1 MMQQDADHADLTL
14 PEEPLDAANQALA
27 DSLKVSFKI
36 LKGIMVILVVL
47 YMLSNVRCI
56 GSHEQALVLRLGALK
71 KGVKEPG
78 LVRAWPFPIEE
89 IVPLPTKK
97 ANTFTVDSH
106 NFHREPIEIGKE
118 LDTISRNEHR
128 GLHPVLDGSLMTAD
142 GGIVHLQ
149 WKITYRFT
157 DVSRFVTN
165 IRGDGRTAAE
175 DLIKVLLETV
185 GVHVGSEMTAEELIR
200 TKVSELRYQVKTR
213 LNERLIALDSG
224 LEVNQ
229 VDVNQL
235 TPPLQIRPIF
245 TATQRAEQRKE
256 ATIAGARKEATQRM
270 NDAAGAS
277 HEKIIA
283 LLDRID
289 ATAKND
295 PEYTVILANLD
306 DVLRNEAG
314 GFAGRRINQ
323 AGAYHAR
330 VVGQMQADLQQ
341 YRMLLPEYQRD
352 PVLLIERLWQQASL
366 SILKSPGVVKLYVPF
381 GLSEFRVI
389 IPRDPDQERIK
400 ERARL
405 LDKDA
410 PPTVEGLI
418 APTYH
423 GLGIGY
429 D

>member
-1 MMQQDADHADLTL
+1 MIQQDQDHADLTL

-36 LKGIMVILVVL
+36 LKGIMVILLVL

-71 KGVKEPG
+71 PGVKEPG
-78 LVRAWPFPIEE
+78 MVRAWPFPIEE

-106 NFHREPIEIGKE
+106 NFHRDPIEIGKE
-118 LDTISRNEHR
+118 LDTISRGEHS
-128 GLHPVLDGSLMTAD
+128 GLDPVLDGSLMTAD

-157 DVSRFVTN
+157 DVSEFVTN
-165 IRGDGRTAAE
+165 IRGDGREAAE
-175 DLIKVLLETV
+175 ELITVLLETV
-185 GVHVGSEMTAEELIR
+185 GVHVGSEMTAEEIIR
-200 TKVSELRYQVKTR
+200 TKVSDLRYMVKARLNTR
-213 LNERLIALDSG
+213 LAFLDSG
-224 LEVNQ
+224 LEVKQ
-229 VDVNQL
+229 LDVNQL
-235 TPPLQIRPIF
+235 TPPIQVRPIF
-245 TATQRAEQRKE
+245 SATQRAEQKKE
-256 ATIAGARKEATQRM
+256 TDIARARKEATARM

-283 LLDRID
+283 LLDRLD
-289 ATAKND
+289 ATPKDD
-295 PEYTVILANLD
+295 PQYPIILADLD
-306 DVLRNEAG
+306 DVFRNEAAG
-314 GFAGRRINQ
+314 YAGRRINQ

-330 VVGQMQADLQQ
+330 VVGQMQADLEQ
-341 YRMLLPEYQRD
+341 YRTLLPEYQRD

-366 SILKSPGVVKLYVPF
+366 SILKNPDVVKLYVPY
-381 GLSEFRVI
+381 GLSQFRVI
-389 IPRDPDQERIK
+389 IPRDPHQERIK
-400 ERARL
+400 ERRRL